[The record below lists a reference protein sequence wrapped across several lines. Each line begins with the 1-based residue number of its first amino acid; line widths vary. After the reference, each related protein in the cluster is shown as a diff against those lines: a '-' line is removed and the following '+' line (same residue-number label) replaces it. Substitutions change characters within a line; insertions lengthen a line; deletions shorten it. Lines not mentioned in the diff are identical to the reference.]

1 MNLAQHEQLV
11 ALMESLN
18 ALQQRMHRVKDMFP
32 NYHTQLLQ
40 EYNKLLLDAKQS
52 HVLPPW
58 MM

>member
-1 MNLAQHEQLV
+1 MNLAQHEKLV
-11 ALMESLN
+11 ALMETLN

-32 NYHTQLLQ
+32 NYHAHLLQ
-40 EYNKLLLDAKQS
+40 QYNKLLLEARQS